1 MLQVFLLPLQHIQL
15 QLVVVRLGRG
25 QPPQTDLTD
34 QIQYLALLHLLE
46 EVAAVSIILMR
57 LQLLHL
63 EVQEVAAVHQ
73 LEVQVR
79 VELVVQV
86 MQGVSAP

>member
-15 QLVVVRLGRG
+15 QLVLVELDRG

>member
-1 MLQVFLLPLQHIQL
+1 
-15 QLVVVRLGRG
+15 
-25 QPPQTDLTD
+25 
-34 QIQYLALLHLLE
+34 
-46 EVAAVSIILMR
+46 MR